1 MKLKYAREI
10 KVGIL
15 AVVCIFLLFFGFNYL
30 KGVNIFSSIHS
41 FHGVYT
47 NIHGL
52 ELQAPVYIRG
62 YKVGQVDNIDYDF
75 TRDSSFTV
83 DISIKRNINLPEGT
97 RMALVSDGIMGG
109 MAIELLLPATEVASK
124 EDIAYLPTGATIP
137 TTVVPGLL
145 DGLQEAVIQ
154 PLSNTL
160 ASLDT
165 LVGQLQAQL
174 DNNHIE
180 SILSNADIAVA
191 DLQSSSKQLKQVM
204 SHQVPSVI
212 TKLDTTMSDLQ
223 QVVTD
228 VKAANIKATVARV
241 DTALNNVNYL
251 IADFRSPNGTVGMLL
266 NDKGLYNH
274 IDSAVVSVDSL
285 LVDLKANPN
294 KAAKGTIIEAQLDKG
309 RGPVATVLVQNGT
322 LKIGDPIVAG
332 IAYGRVRAMM
342 NDKGE
347 NVKTAGPSCPVEVLG
362 FNEVPSAGDIMNVA
376 EVSKK
381 VAEERRNRIKAE
393 QLKNLSK
400 VSLED
405 LFSHIAEGEVK
416 TLNIVVKADVHGSVE
431 AVKQALEK
439 LSNEEVRVKC
449 IHGGVGAI
457 TESDVMFASAS
468 NAIVIGFNVR
478 PDSGARNLAEQEKV
492 DVRTYRIIYQAIED
506 VENAMKGMFKPVFK
520 EVHLG
525 TISVRNTFKVSSVG
539 TIAGAYVQD
548 GKVQRNAQVRVVR
561 DGVVIHE
568 GQIASLRRFKDDVRE
583 VAAGYECGIGIENF
597 NDIHEGDV
605 IEAYT
610 MEEVKR

>member
-109 MAIELLLPATEVASK
+109 MAIELLLPAAEVASK

-145 DGLQEAVIQ
+145 DGLQESVIQ

-165 LVGQLQAQL
+165 ILGQLETQL
-174 DNNHIE
+174 DNNHIK
-180 SILSNADIAVA
+180 SILANADLAVA
-191 DLQSSSKQLKQVM
+191 DLQTSSQQLRQVM
-204 SHQVPSVI
+204 SHQVPSVV

-241 DTALNNVNYL
+241 DTALDNVNYL

-285 LVDLKANPN
+285 LVDLKANP
-294 KAAKGTIIEAQLDKG
+294 K
-309 RGPVATVLVQNGT
+309 RYVH
-322 LKIGDPIVAG
+322 
-332 IAYGRVRAMM
+332 
-342 NDKGE
+342 
-347 NVKTAGPSCPVEVLG
+347 
-362 FNEVPSAGDIMNVA
+362 F
-376 EVSKK
+376 
-381 VAEERRNRIKAE
+381 
-393 QLKNLSK
+393 
-400 VSLED
+400 SL
-405 LFSHIAEGEVK
+405 F
-416 TLNIVVKADVHGSVE
+416 
-431 AVKQALEK
+431 
-439 LSNEEVRVKC
+439 
-449 IHGGVGAI
+449 
-457 TESDVMFASAS
+457 
-468 NAIVIGFNVR
+468 
-478 PDSGARNLAEQEKV
+478 GAREK
-492 DVRTYRIIYQAIED
+492 
-506 VENAMKGMFKPVFK
+506 KKK
-520 EVHLG
+520 
-525 TISVRNTFKVSSVG
+525 
-539 TIAGAYVQD
+539 
-548 GKVQRNAQVRVVR
+548 
-561 DGVVIHE
+561 
-568 GQIASLRRFKDDVRE
+568 
-583 VAAGYECGIGIENF
+583 
-597 NDIHEGDV
+597 
-605 IEAYT
+605 
-610 MEEVKR
+610 

>member
-145 DGLQEAVIQ
+145 DGLQESVIQ

-165 LVGQLQAQL
+165 ILGQLETQL

-180 SILSNADIAVA
+180 SILANADLAVA
-191 DLQSSSKQLKQVM
+191 DLQTSSQQLKQVM
-204 SHQVPSVI
+204 SHQVPSVV

-241 DTALNNVNYL
+241 DTALDNINYL

-285 LVDLKANPN
+285 LVDLKANP
-294 KAAKGTIIEAQLDKG
+294 K
-309 RGPVATVLVQNGT
+309 RYVH
-322 LKIGDPIVAG
+322 
-332 IAYGRVRAMM
+332 
-342 NDKGE
+342 
-347 NVKTAGPSCPVEVLG
+347 
-362 FNEVPSAGDIMNVA
+362 F
-376 EVSKK
+376 
-381 VAEERRNRIKAE
+381 
-393 QLKNLSK
+393 
-400 VSLED
+400 SL
-405 LFSHIAEGEVK
+405 F
-416 TLNIVVKADVHGSVE
+416 
-431 AVKQALEK
+431 
-439 LSNEEVRVKC
+439 
-449 IHGGVGAI
+449 
-457 TESDVMFASAS
+457 
-468 NAIVIGFNVR
+468 
-478 PDSGARNLAEQEKV
+478 GAREK
-492 DVRTYRIIYQAIED
+492 
-506 VENAMKGMFKPVFK
+506 KKK
-520 EVHLG
+520 
-525 TISVRNTFKVSSVG
+525 
-539 TIAGAYVQD
+539 
-548 GKVQRNAQVRVVR
+548 
-561 DGVVIHE
+561 
-568 GQIASLRRFKDDVRE
+568 
-583 VAAGYECGIGIENF
+583 
-597 NDIHEGDV
+597 
-605 IEAYT
+605 
-610 MEEVKR
+610 

>member
-145 DGLQEAVIQ
+145 DGLQESVIQ

-165 LVGQLQAQL
+165 ILGQLETQL

-180 SILSNADIAVA
+180 SILANADLAVA
-191 DLQSSSKQLKQVM
+191 DLQTSSQQLKQVM
-204 SHQVPSVI
+204 SHQVPSVV

-285 LVDLKANPN
+285 LVDLKANP
-294 KAAKGTIIEAQLDKG
+294 K
-309 RGPVATVLVQNGT
+309 RYVH
-322 LKIGDPIVAG
+322 
-332 IAYGRVRAMM
+332 
-342 NDKGE
+342 
-347 NVKTAGPSCPVEVLG
+347 
-362 FNEVPSAGDIMNVA
+362 F
-376 EVSKK
+376 
-381 VAEERRNRIKAE
+381 
-393 QLKNLSK
+393 
-400 VSLED
+400 SL
-405 LFSHIAEGEVK
+405 F
-416 TLNIVVKADVHGSVE
+416 
-431 AVKQALEK
+431 
-439 LSNEEVRVKC
+439 
-449 IHGGVGAI
+449 
-457 TESDVMFASAS
+457 
-468 NAIVIGFNVR
+468 
-478 PDSGARNLAEQEKV
+478 GAREK
-492 DVRTYRIIYQAIED
+492 
-506 VENAMKGMFKPVFK
+506 KKK
-520 EVHLG
+520 
-525 TISVRNTFKVSSVG
+525 
-539 TIAGAYVQD
+539 
-548 GKVQRNAQVRVVR
+548 
-561 DGVVIHE
+561 
-568 GQIASLRRFKDDVRE
+568 
-583 VAAGYECGIGIENF
+583 
-597 NDIHEGDV
+597 
-605 IEAYT
+605 
-610 MEEVKR
+610 

>member
-145 DGLQEAVIQ
+145 DGLQESVIQ

-165 LVGQLQAQL
+165 ILGQLETQL

-180 SILSNADIAVA
+180 SILANADLAVA
-191 DLQSSSKQLKQVM
+191 DLQTSSQQLRQVM
-204 SHQVPSVI
+204 SHQVPSVV

-228 VKAANIKATVARV
+228 VKAANIKATMARV
-241 DTALNNVNYL
+241 DTALDNVNYL

-285 LVDLKANPN
+285 LVDLKANP
-294 KAAKGTIIEAQLDKG
+294 K
-309 RGPVATVLVQNGT
+309 RYVH
-322 LKIGDPIVAG
+322 
-332 IAYGRVRAMM
+332 
-342 NDKGE
+342 
-347 NVKTAGPSCPVEVLG
+347 
-362 FNEVPSAGDIMNVA
+362 F
-376 EVSKK
+376 
-381 VAEERRNRIKAE
+381 
-393 QLKNLSK
+393 
-400 VSLED
+400 SL
-405 LFSHIAEGEVK
+405 F
-416 TLNIVVKADVHGSVE
+416 
-431 AVKQALEK
+431 
-439 LSNEEVRVKC
+439 
-449 IHGGVGAI
+449 
-457 TESDVMFASAS
+457 
-468 NAIVIGFNVR
+468 
-478 PDSGARNLAEQEKV
+478 GAREK
-492 DVRTYRIIYQAIED
+492 
-506 VENAMKGMFKPVFK
+506 KKK
-520 EVHLG
+520 
-525 TISVRNTFKVSSVG
+525 
-539 TIAGAYVQD
+539 
-548 GKVQRNAQVRVVR
+548 
-561 DGVVIHE
+561 
-568 GQIASLRRFKDDVRE
+568 
-583 VAAGYECGIGIENF
+583 
-597 NDIHEGDV
+597 
-605 IEAYT
+605 
-610 MEEVKR
+610 

>member
-145 DGLQEAVIQ
+145 DGLQESVIQ

-165 LVGQLQAQL
+165 ILGQLETQL

-180 SILSNADIAVA
+180 SSLANADLAVA
-191 DLQSSSKQLKQVM
+191 DLQTSSKQLKQVM
-204 SHQVPSVI
+204 SHQVPSVV

-241 DTALNNVNYL
+241 DTALDNVNYL

-274 IDSAVVSVDSL
+274 IDSAVVTVDSL
-285 LVDLKANPN
+285 LVDLKANP
-294 KAAKGTIIEAQLDKG
+294 K
-309 RGPVATVLVQNGT
+309 RYVH
-322 LKIGDPIVAG
+322 
-332 IAYGRVRAMM
+332 
-342 NDKGE
+342 
-347 NVKTAGPSCPVEVLG
+347 
-362 FNEVPSAGDIMNVA
+362 F
-376 EVSKK
+376 
-381 VAEERRNRIKAE
+381 
-393 QLKNLSK
+393 
-400 VSLED
+400 SL
-405 LFSHIAEGEVK
+405 F
-416 TLNIVVKADVHGSVE
+416 
-431 AVKQALEK
+431 
-439 LSNEEVRVKC
+439 
-449 IHGGVGAI
+449 
-457 TESDVMFASAS
+457 
-468 NAIVIGFNVR
+468 
-478 PDSGARNLAEQEKV
+478 GAREK
-492 DVRTYRIIYQAIED
+492 
-506 VENAMKGMFKPVFK
+506 KKK
-520 EVHLG
+520 
-525 TISVRNTFKVSSVG
+525 
-539 TIAGAYVQD
+539 
-548 GKVQRNAQVRVVR
+548 
-561 DGVVIHE
+561 
-568 GQIASLRRFKDDVRE
+568 
-583 VAAGYECGIGIENF
+583 
-597 NDIHEGDV
+597 
-605 IEAYT
+605 
-610 MEEVKR
+610 

>member
-109 MAIELLLPATEVASK
+109 MAIELILPATEVASK

-145 DGLQEAVIQ
+145 DGLQESVIQ

-165 LVGQLQAQL
+165 ILGQLETQL

-180 SILSNADIAVA
+180 SILANADLAVA
-191 DLQSSSKQLKQVM
+191 DLQTSSQQLRQVM
-204 SHQVPSVI
+204 SHQVPSVV

-241 DTALNNVNYL
+241 DTALDNVNYL

-285 LVDLKANPN
+285 LVDLKANP
-294 KAAKGTIIEAQLDKG
+294 K
-309 RGPVATVLVQNGT
+309 RYVH
-322 LKIGDPIVAG
+322 
-332 IAYGRVRAMM
+332 
-342 NDKGE
+342 
-347 NVKTAGPSCPVEVLG
+347 
-362 FNEVPSAGDIMNVA
+362 F
-376 EVSKK
+376 
-381 VAEERRNRIKAE
+381 
-393 QLKNLSK
+393 
-400 VSLED
+400 SL
-405 LFSHIAEGEVK
+405 F
-416 TLNIVVKADVHGSVE
+416 
-431 AVKQALEK
+431 
-439 LSNEEVRVKC
+439 
-449 IHGGVGAI
+449 
-457 TESDVMFASAS
+457 
-468 NAIVIGFNVR
+468 
-478 PDSGARNLAEQEKV
+478 GAREK
-492 DVRTYRIIYQAIED
+492 
-506 VENAMKGMFKPVFK
+506 KKK
-520 EVHLG
+520 
-525 TISVRNTFKVSSVG
+525 
-539 TIAGAYVQD
+539 
-548 GKVQRNAQVRVVR
+548 
-561 DGVVIHE
+561 
-568 GQIASLRRFKDDVRE
+568 
-583 VAAGYECGIGIENF
+583 
-597 NDIHEGDV
+597 
-605 IEAYT
+605 
-610 MEEVKR
+610 

>member
-145 DGLQEAVIQ
+145 DGLQESVIQ

-165 LVGQLQAQL
+165 ILGQLETQL

-180 SILSNADIAVA
+180 SILANADLAVA
-191 DLQSSSKQLKQVM
+191 DLQTSSQQLKQMM
-204 SHQVPSVI
+204 SHQVPSVV

-241 DTALNNVNYL
+241 DTALDNVNYL

-285 LVDLKANPN
+285 LVDLKANP
-294 KAAKGTIIEAQLDKG
+294 K
-309 RGPVATVLVQNGT
+309 RYVH
-322 LKIGDPIVAG
+322 
-332 IAYGRVRAMM
+332 
-342 NDKGE
+342 
-347 NVKTAGPSCPVEVLG
+347 
-362 FNEVPSAGDIMNVA
+362 F
-376 EVSKK
+376 
-381 VAEERRNRIKAE
+381 
-393 QLKNLSK
+393 
-400 VSLED
+400 SL
-405 LFSHIAEGEVK
+405 F
-416 TLNIVVKADVHGSVE
+416 
-431 AVKQALEK
+431 
-439 LSNEEVRVKC
+439 
-449 IHGGVGAI
+449 
-457 TESDVMFASAS
+457 
-468 NAIVIGFNVR
+468 
-478 PDSGARNLAEQEKV
+478 GAREK
-492 DVRTYRIIYQAIED
+492 
-506 VENAMKGMFKPVFK
+506 KKK
-520 EVHLG
+520 
-525 TISVRNTFKVSSVG
+525 
-539 TIAGAYVQD
+539 
-548 GKVQRNAQVRVVR
+548 
-561 DGVVIHE
+561 
-568 GQIASLRRFKDDVRE
+568 
-583 VAAGYECGIGIENF
+583 
-597 NDIHEGDV
+597 
-605 IEAYT
+605 
-610 MEEVKR
+610 

>member
-109 MAIELLLPATEVASK
+109 MAIELLLPTTEVASK

-145 DGLQEAVIQ
+145 DGLQESVIQ

-165 LVGQLQAQL
+165 ILGQLETQL

-180 SILSNADIAVA
+180 SILANADLAVA
-191 DLQSSSKQLKQVM
+191 DLQTSSQQLRQVM

-285 LVDLKANPN
+285 LVDLKANP
-294 KAAKGTIIEAQLDKG
+294 K
-309 RGPVATVLVQNGT
+309 RYVH
-322 LKIGDPIVAG
+322 
-332 IAYGRVRAMM
+332 
-342 NDKGE
+342 
-347 NVKTAGPSCPVEVLG
+347 
-362 FNEVPSAGDIMNVA
+362 F
-376 EVSKK
+376 
-381 VAEERRNRIKAE
+381 
-393 QLKNLSK
+393 
-400 VSLED
+400 SL
-405 LFSHIAEGEVK
+405 F
-416 TLNIVVKADVHGSVE
+416 
-431 AVKQALEK
+431 
-439 LSNEEVRVKC
+439 
-449 IHGGVGAI
+449 
-457 TESDVMFASAS
+457 
-468 NAIVIGFNVR
+468 
-478 PDSGARNLAEQEKV
+478 GAREK
-492 DVRTYRIIYQAIED
+492 
-506 VENAMKGMFKPVFK
+506 KKK
-520 EVHLG
+520 
-525 TISVRNTFKVSSVG
+525 
-539 TIAGAYVQD
+539 
-548 GKVQRNAQVRVVR
+548 
-561 DGVVIHE
+561 
-568 GQIASLRRFKDDVRE
+568 
-583 VAAGYECGIGIENF
+583 
-597 NDIHEGDV
+597 
-605 IEAYT
+605 
-610 MEEVKR
+610 

>member
-145 DGLQEAVIQ
+145 DGLQESVIQ

-165 LVGQLQAQL
+165 ILGQLETQL

-180 SILSNADIAVA
+180 SILANADLAVA
-191 DLQSSSKQLKQVM
+191 DLQTSSKQLKHVM
-204 SHQVPSVI
+204 SHQVPSVV

-241 DTALNNVNYL
+241 DTALDNVNYL

-285 LVDLKANPN
+285 LVDLKANP
-294 KAAKGTIIEAQLDKG
+294 KRYVHFSLFGAKE
-309 RGPVATVLVQNGT
+309 
-322 LKIGDPIVAG
+322 
-332 IAYGRVRAMM
+332 
-342 NDKGE
+342 
-347 NVKTAGPSCPVEVLG
+347 
-362 FNEVPSAGDIMNVA
+362 
-376 EVSKK
+376 KK
-381 VAEERRNRIKAE
+381 K
-393 QLKNLSK
+393 K
-400 VSLED
+400 
-405 LFSHIAEGEVK
+405 
-416 TLNIVVKADVHGSVE
+416 
-431 AVKQALEK
+431 
-439 LSNEEVRVKC
+439 
-449 IHGGVGAI
+449 
-457 TESDVMFASAS
+457 
-468 NAIVIGFNVR
+468 
-478 PDSGARNLAEQEKV
+478 
-492 DVRTYRIIYQAIED
+492 
-506 VENAMKGMFKPVFK
+506 
-520 EVHLG
+520 
-525 TISVRNTFKVSSVG
+525 
-539 TIAGAYVQD
+539 
-548 GKVQRNAQVRVVR
+548 
-561 DGVVIHE
+561 
-568 GQIASLRRFKDDVRE
+568 
-583 VAAGYECGIGIENF
+583 
-597 NDIHEGDV
+597 
-605 IEAYT
+605 
-610 MEEVKR
+610 

>member
-109 MAIELLLPATEVASK
+109 MAIELLLPTTEVAPT
-124 EDIAYLPTGATIP
+124 EGIVYIPTGATIP

-145 DGLQEAVIQ
+145 DGLQESVIQ

-165 LVGQLQAQL
+165 ILGQLETQL

-180 SILSNADIAVA
+180 SILANADLAVA
-191 DLQSSSKQLKQVM
+191 DLQTSSKQLKQVM
-204 SHQVPSVI
+204 SHQVPSVV

-241 DTALNNVNYL
+241 DTALDNVNYL

-285 LVDLKANPN
+285 LVDLKANP
-294 KAAKGTIIEAQLDKG
+294 K
-309 RGPVATVLVQNGT
+309 RYVH
-322 LKIGDPIVAG
+322 
-332 IAYGRVRAMM
+332 
-342 NDKGE
+342 
-347 NVKTAGPSCPVEVLG
+347 
-362 FNEVPSAGDIMNVA
+362 F
-376 EVSKK
+376 
-381 VAEERRNRIKAE
+381 
-393 QLKNLSK
+393 
-400 VSLED
+400 SL
-405 LFSHIAEGEVK
+405 F
-416 TLNIVVKADVHGSVE
+416 
-431 AVKQALEK
+431 
-439 LSNEEVRVKC
+439 
-449 IHGGVGAI
+449 
-457 TESDVMFASAS
+457 
-468 NAIVIGFNVR
+468 
-478 PDSGARNLAEQEKV
+478 GAREK
-492 DVRTYRIIYQAIED
+492 
-506 VENAMKGMFKPVFK
+506 KKK
-520 EVHLG
+520 
-525 TISVRNTFKVSSVG
+525 
-539 TIAGAYVQD
+539 
-548 GKVQRNAQVRVVR
+548 
-561 DGVVIHE
+561 
-568 GQIASLRRFKDDVRE
+568 
-583 VAAGYECGIGIENF
+583 
-597 NDIHEGDV
+597 
-605 IEAYT
+605 
-610 MEEVKR
+610 

>member
-62 YKVGQVDNIDYDF
+62 YKVGQVDNSDYDF

-145 DGLQEAVIQ
+145 DGLQESVIQ

-165 LVGQLQAQL
+165 ILGQLETQL

-180 SILSNADIAVA
+180 SILANADLAVA
-191 DLQSSSKQLKQVM
+191 DLQTSSKQLKQVM
-204 SHQVPSVI
+204 SHQVPSVV

-241 DTALNNVNYL
+241 DTALDNVNYL

-285 LVDLKANPN
+285 LVDLKANP
-294 KAAKGTIIEAQLDKG
+294 K
-309 RGPVATVLVQNGT
+309 RYVH
-322 LKIGDPIVAG
+322 
-332 IAYGRVRAMM
+332 
-342 NDKGE
+342 
-347 NVKTAGPSCPVEVLG
+347 
-362 FNEVPSAGDIMNVA
+362 F
-376 EVSKK
+376 
-381 VAEERRNRIKAE
+381 
-393 QLKNLSK
+393 
-400 VSLED
+400 SL
-405 LFSHIAEGEVK
+405 F
-416 TLNIVVKADVHGSVE
+416 
-431 AVKQALEK
+431 
-439 LSNEEVRVKC
+439 
-449 IHGGVGAI
+449 
-457 TESDVMFASAS
+457 
-468 NAIVIGFNVR
+468 
-478 PDSGARNLAEQEKV
+478 GAREK
-492 DVRTYRIIYQAIED
+492 
-506 VENAMKGMFKPVFK
+506 KKK
-520 EVHLG
+520 
-525 TISVRNTFKVSSVG
+525 
-539 TIAGAYVQD
+539 
-548 GKVQRNAQVRVVR
+548 
-561 DGVVIHE
+561 
-568 GQIASLRRFKDDVRE
+568 
-583 VAAGYECGIGIENF
+583 
-597 NDIHEGDV
+597 
-605 IEAYT
+605 
-610 MEEVKR
+610 

>member
-10 KVGIL
+10 KVGVL
-15 AVVCIFLLFFGFNYL
+15 ATVCIFLLFFGLNYL

-109 MAIELLLPATEVASK
+109 MAIELILPATEVASK

-285 LVDLKANPN
+285 LVDLKANP
-294 KAAKGTIIEAQLDKG
+294 K
-309 RGPVATVLVQNGT
+309 RYVH
-322 LKIGDPIVAG
+322 
-332 IAYGRVRAMM
+332 
-342 NDKGE
+342 
-347 NVKTAGPSCPVEVLG
+347 
-362 FNEVPSAGDIMNVA
+362 F
-376 EVSKK
+376 
-381 VAEERRNRIKAE
+381 
-393 QLKNLSK
+393 
-400 VSLED
+400 SL
-405 LFSHIAEGEVK
+405 F
-416 TLNIVVKADVHGSVE
+416 
-431 AVKQALEK
+431 
-439 LSNEEVRVKC
+439 
-449 IHGGVGAI
+449 
-457 TESDVMFASAS
+457 
-468 NAIVIGFNVR
+468 
-478 PDSGARNLAEQEKV
+478 GAREK
-492 DVRTYRIIYQAIED
+492 
-506 VENAMKGMFKPVFK
+506 KKK
-520 EVHLG
+520 
-525 TISVRNTFKVSSVG
+525 
-539 TIAGAYVQD
+539 
-548 GKVQRNAQVRVVR
+548 
-561 DGVVIHE
+561 
-568 GQIASLRRFKDDVRE
+568 
-583 VAAGYECGIGIENF
+583 
-597 NDIHEGDV
+597 
-605 IEAYT
+605 
-610 MEEVKR
+610 

>member
-109 MAIELLLPATEVASK
+109 MAIELLLPATEVVPT
-124 EDIAYLPTGATIP
+124 EGIVYIPTGATIP

-145 DGLQEAVIQ
+145 DGLQESVIQ

-165 LVGQLQAQL
+165 ILGQLETQL

-180 SILSNADIAVA
+180 SILANADLAVA
-191 DLQSSSKQLKQVM
+191 DLQTSSQQLKQMM
-204 SHQVPSVI
+204 SHQVPSVV

-241 DTALNNVNYL
+241 DTALDNVNYL

-274 IDSAVVSVDSL
+274 IDSAIVSVDSL
-285 LVDLKANPN
+285 LVDLKANP
-294 KAAKGTIIEAQLDKG
+294 K
-309 RGPVATVLVQNGT
+309 RYVH
-322 LKIGDPIVAG
+322 
-332 IAYGRVRAMM
+332 
-342 NDKGE
+342 
-347 NVKTAGPSCPVEVLG
+347 
-362 FNEVPSAGDIMNVA
+362 F
-376 EVSKK
+376 
-381 VAEERRNRIKAE
+381 
-393 QLKNLSK
+393 
-400 VSLED
+400 SL
-405 LFSHIAEGEVK
+405 F
-416 TLNIVVKADVHGSVE
+416 
-431 AVKQALEK
+431 
-439 LSNEEVRVKC
+439 
-449 IHGGVGAI
+449 
-457 TESDVMFASAS
+457 
-468 NAIVIGFNVR
+468 
-478 PDSGARNLAEQEKV
+478 GAREK
-492 DVRTYRIIYQAIED
+492 
-506 VENAMKGMFKPVFK
+506 KKK
-520 EVHLG
+520 
-525 TISVRNTFKVSSVG
+525 
-539 TIAGAYVQD
+539 
-548 GKVQRNAQVRVVR
+548 
-561 DGVVIHE
+561 
-568 GQIASLRRFKDDVRE
+568 
-583 VAAGYECGIGIENF
+583 
-597 NDIHEGDV
+597 
-605 IEAYT
+605 
-610 MEEVKR
+610 

>member
-109 MAIELLLPATEVASK
+109 MAIELLLPTTEVASK

-145 DGLQEAVIQ
+145 DGLQESVIQ

-165 LVGQLQAQL
+165 ILGQLETQL
-174 DNNHIE
+174 DNNHIV
-180 SILSNADIAVA
+180 SILANADLAVA
-191 DLQSSSKQLKQVM
+191 YLQTSSKQLKHVM
-204 SHQVPSVI
+204 SHQVPSVV

-241 DTALNNVNYL
+241 DTALDNVNYL

-285 LVDLKANPN
+285 LVDLKANP
-294 KAAKGTIIEAQLDKG
+294 K
-309 RGPVATVLVQNGT
+309 RYVH
-322 LKIGDPIVAG
+322 
-332 IAYGRVRAMM
+332 
-342 NDKGE
+342 
-347 NVKTAGPSCPVEVLG
+347 
-362 FNEVPSAGDIMNVA
+362 F
-376 EVSKK
+376 
-381 VAEERRNRIKAE
+381 
-393 QLKNLSK
+393 
-400 VSLED
+400 SL
-405 LFSHIAEGEVK
+405 F
-416 TLNIVVKADVHGSVE
+416 
-431 AVKQALEK
+431 
-439 LSNEEVRVKC
+439 
-449 IHGGVGAI
+449 
-457 TESDVMFASAS
+457 
-468 NAIVIGFNVR
+468 
-478 PDSGARNLAEQEKV
+478 GAREK
-492 DVRTYRIIYQAIED
+492 
-506 VENAMKGMFKPVFK
+506 KKK
-520 EVHLG
+520 
-525 TISVRNTFKVSSVG
+525 
-539 TIAGAYVQD
+539 
-548 GKVQRNAQVRVVR
+548 
-561 DGVVIHE
+561 
-568 GQIASLRRFKDDVRE
+568 
-583 VAAGYECGIGIENF
+583 
-597 NDIHEGDV
+597 
-605 IEAYT
+605 
-610 MEEVKR
+610 

>member
-47 NIHGL
+47 NILGL

-109 MAIELLLPATEVASK
+109 MAIELILPETEVASK
-124 EDIAYLPTGATIP
+124 EDIAYLPTGTTIP

-145 DGLQEAVIQ
+145 DGLQESVIQ

-165 LVGQLQAQL
+165 ILGQLETQL

-180 SILSNADIAVA
+180 SILANADPAVA
-191 DLQSSSKQLKQVM
+191 DLQTSSQQLKQVM
-204 SHQVPSVI
+204 SHQVPSVV

-241 DTALNNVNYL
+241 DTALDNVNYL

-285 LVDLKANPN
+285 LVDLKANP
-294 KAAKGTIIEAQLDKG
+294 K
-309 RGPVATVLVQNGT
+309 RYVH
-322 LKIGDPIVAG
+322 
-332 IAYGRVRAMM
+332 
-342 NDKGE
+342 
-347 NVKTAGPSCPVEVLG
+347 
-362 FNEVPSAGDIMNVA
+362 F
-376 EVSKK
+376 
-381 VAEERRNRIKAE
+381 
-393 QLKNLSK
+393 
-400 VSLED
+400 SL
-405 LFSHIAEGEVK
+405 F
-416 TLNIVVKADVHGSVE
+416 
-431 AVKQALEK
+431 
-439 LSNEEVRVKC
+439 
-449 IHGGVGAI
+449 
-457 TESDVMFASAS
+457 
-468 NAIVIGFNVR
+468 
-478 PDSGARNLAEQEKV
+478 GAREK
-492 DVRTYRIIYQAIED
+492 
-506 VENAMKGMFKPVFK
+506 KKK
-520 EVHLG
+520 
-525 TISVRNTFKVSSVG
+525 
-539 TIAGAYVQD
+539 
-548 GKVQRNAQVRVVR
+548 
-561 DGVVIHE
+561 
-568 GQIASLRRFKDDVRE
+568 
-583 VAAGYECGIGIENF
+583 
-597 NDIHEGDV
+597 
-605 IEAYT
+605 
-610 MEEVKR
+610 

>member
-145 DGLQEAVIQ
+145 DGLQESVIQ

-165 LVGQLQAQL
+165 ILGQLETQL

-180 SILSNADIAVA
+180 SILANADLAVA
-191 DLQSSSKQLKQVM
+191 DLQTSSQQLKQVM
-204 SHQVPSVI
+204 SHQVPSVV

-241 DTALNNVNYL
+241 DTALDNVNYL

-274 IDSAVVSVDSL
+274 IDSAVVSGDSL
-285 LVDLKANPN
+285 LVDLKANP
-294 KAAKGTIIEAQLDKG
+294 K
-309 RGPVATVLVQNGT
+309 RYVH
-322 LKIGDPIVAG
+322 
-332 IAYGRVRAMM
+332 
-342 NDKGE
+342 
-347 NVKTAGPSCPVEVLG
+347 
-362 FNEVPSAGDIMNVA
+362 F
-376 EVSKK
+376 
-381 VAEERRNRIKAE
+381 
-393 QLKNLSK
+393 
-400 VSLED
+400 SL
-405 LFSHIAEGEVK
+405 F
-416 TLNIVVKADVHGSVE
+416 
-431 AVKQALEK
+431 
-439 LSNEEVRVKC
+439 
-449 IHGGVGAI
+449 
-457 TESDVMFASAS
+457 
-468 NAIVIGFNVR
+468 
-478 PDSGARNLAEQEKV
+478 GAREK
-492 DVRTYRIIYQAIED
+492 
-506 VENAMKGMFKPVFK
+506 KKK
-520 EVHLG
+520 
-525 TISVRNTFKVSSVG
+525 
-539 TIAGAYVQD
+539 
-548 GKVQRNAQVRVVR
+548 
-561 DGVVIHE
+561 
-568 GQIASLRRFKDDVRE
+568 
-583 VAAGYECGIGIENF
+583 
-597 NDIHEGDV
+597 
-605 IEAYT
+605 
-610 MEEVKR
+610 

>member
-124 EDIAYLPTGATIP
+124 EDIAYLPTGTTIP

-145 DGLQEAVIQ
+145 DGLQESVIQ

-165 LVGQLQAQL
+165 ILGQLETQL

-180 SILSNADIAVA
+180 SILVNADLAVA
-191 DLQSSSKQLKQVM
+191 DLQTSSQQLKQVM
-204 SHQVPSVI
+204 SHQVPSVV

-241 DTALNNVNYL
+241 DTALDNVNYL

-285 LVDLKANPN
+285 LVDLKANP
-294 KAAKGTIIEAQLDKG
+294 K
-309 RGPVATVLVQNGT
+309 RYVH
-322 LKIGDPIVAG
+322 
-332 IAYGRVRAMM
+332 
-342 NDKGE
+342 
-347 NVKTAGPSCPVEVLG
+347 
-362 FNEVPSAGDIMNVA
+362 F
-376 EVSKK
+376 
-381 VAEERRNRIKAE
+381 
-393 QLKNLSK
+393 
-400 VSLED
+400 SL
-405 LFSHIAEGEVK
+405 F
-416 TLNIVVKADVHGSVE
+416 
-431 AVKQALEK
+431 
-439 LSNEEVRVKC
+439 
-449 IHGGVGAI
+449 
-457 TESDVMFASAS
+457 
-468 NAIVIGFNVR
+468 
-478 PDSGARNLAEQEKV
+478 GAREK
-492 DVRTYRIIYQAIED
+492 
-506 VENAMKGMFKPVFK
+506 KKK
-520 EVHLG
+520 
-525 TISVRNTFKVSSVG
+525 
-539 TIAGAYVQD
+539 
-548 GKVQRNAQVRVVR
+548 
-561 DGVVIHE
+561 
-568 GQIASLRRFKDDVRE
+568 
-583 VAAGYECGIGIENF
+583 
-597 NDIHEGDV
+597 
-605 IEAYT
+605 
-610 MEEVKR
+610 

>member
-145 DGLQEAVIQ
+145 DGLQESVIQ

-165 LVGQLQAQL
+165 ILGQLETQL

-180 SILSNADIAVA
+180 SILANADLAVA
-191 DLQSSSKQLKQVM
+191 DLQTSSQQLRQVM
-204 SHQVPSVI
+204 SHQVPSVV

-241 DTALNNVNYL
+241 DTALDNVNYL

-285 LVDLKANPN
+285 LVDLKANP
-294 KAAKGTIIEAQLDKG
+294 K
-309 RGPVATVLVQNGT
+309 RYVH
-322 LKIGDPIVAG
+322 
-332 IAYGRVRAMM
+332 
-342 NDKGE
+342 
-347 NVKTAGPSCPVEVLG
+347 
-362 FNEVPSAGDIMNVA
+362 F
-376 EVSKK
+376 
-381 VAEERRNRIKAE
+381 
-393 QLKNLSK
+393 
-400 VSLED
+400 SL
-405 LFSHIAEGEVK
+405 F
-416 TLNIVVKADVHGSVE
+416 
-431 AVKQALEK
+431 
-439 LSNEEVRVKC
+439 
-449 IHGGVGAI
+449 
-457 TESDVMFASAS
+457 
-468 NAIVIGFNVR
+468 
-478 PDSGARNLAEQEKV
+478 GAREK
-492 DVRTYRIIYQAIED
+492 
-506 VENAMKGMFKPVFK
+506 KKK
-520 EVHLG
+520 
-525 TISVRNTFKVSSVG
+525 
-539 TIAGAYVQD
+539 
-548 GKVQRNAQVRVVR
+548 
-561 DGVVIHE
+561 
-568 GQIASLRRFKDDVRE
+568 
-583 VAAGYECGIGIENF
+583 
-597 NDIHEGDV
+597 
-605 IEAYT
+605 
-610 MEEVKR
+610 

>member
-10 KVGIL
+10 KVGVL
-15 AVVCIFLLFFGFNYL
+15 ATVCIFLLFFGFNYL

-109 MAIELLLPATEVASK
+109 MAIELILPATEVASK

-191 DLQSSSKQLKQVM
+191 ALQSSSKQLKQVM

-285 LVDLKANPN
+285 LVDLKANP
-294 KAAKGTIIEAQLDKG
+294 K
-309 RGPVATVLVQNGT
+309 RYVH
-322 LKIGDPIVAG
+322 
-332 IAYGRVRAMM
+332 
-342 NDKGE
+342 
-347 NVKTAGPSCPVEVLG
+347 
-362 FNEVPSAGDIMNVA
+362 F
-376 EVSKK
+376 
-381 VAEERRNRIKAE
+381 
-393 QLKNLSK
+393 
-400 VSLED
+400 SL
-405 LFSHIAEGEVK
+405 F
-416 TLNIVVKADVHGSVE
+416 
-431 AVKQALEK
+431 
-439 LSNEEVRVKC
+439 
-449 IHGGVGAI
+449 
-457 TESDVMFASAS
+457 
-468 NAIVIGFNVR
+468 
-478 PDSGARNLAEQEKV
+478 GAREK
-492 DVRTYRIIYQAIED
+492 
-506 VENAMKGMFKPVFK
+506 KKK
-520 EVHLG
+520 
-525 TISVRNTFKVSSVG
+525 
-539 TIAGAYVQD
+539 
-548 GKVQRNAQVRVVR
+548 
-561 DGVVIHE
+561 
-568 GQIASLRRFKDDVRE
+568 
-583 VAAGYECGIGIENF
+583 
-597 NDIHEGDV
+597 
-605 IEAYT
+605 
-610 MEEVKR
+610 

>member
-10 KVGIL
+10 KVGVL
-15 AVVCIFLLFFGFNYL
+15 ATVCIFLLFFGFNYL

-109 MAIELLLPATEVASK
+109 MAIELILPATEVASK

-145 DGLQEAVIQ
+145 DGLQETVIQ

-165 LVGQLQAQL
+165 ILGQLETQL

-180 SILSNADIAVA
+180 SILANADLAVA
-191 DLQSSSKQLKQVM
+191 DLQTSSQQLKQVM
-204 SHQVPSVI
+204 SHQVPSVV

-241 DTALNNVNYL
+241 DTALDNVNYL

-285 LVDLKANPN
+285 LVDLKANP
-294 KAAKGTIIEAQLDKG
+294 K
-309 RGPVATVLVQNGT
+309 RYVH
-322 LKIGDPIVAG
+322 
-332 IAYGRVRAMM
+332 
-342 NDKGE
+342 
-347 NVKTAGPSCPVEVLG
+347 
-362 FNEVPSAGDIMNVA
+362 F
-376 EVSKK
+376 
-381 VAEERRNRIKAE
+381 
-393 QLKNLSK
+393 
-400 VSLED
+400 SL
-405 LFSHIAEGEVK
+405 F
-416 TLNIVVKADVHGSVE
+416 
-431 AVKQALEK
+431 
-439 LSNEEVRVKC
+439 
-449 IHGGVGAI
+449 
-457 TESDVMFASAS
+457 
-468 NAIVIGFNVR
+468 
-478 PDSGARNLAEQEKV
+478 GAREK
-492 DVRTYRIIYQAIED
+492 
-506 VENAMKGMFKPVFK
+506 KKK
-520 EVHLG
+520 
-525 TISVRNTFKVSSVG
+525 
-539 TIAGAYVQD
+539 
-548 GKVQRNAQVRVVR
+548 
-561 DGVVIHE
+561 
-568 GQIASLRRFKDDVRE
+568 
-583 VAAGYECGIGIENF
+583 
-597 NDIHEGDV
+597 
-605 IEAYT
+605 
-610 MEEVKR
+610 

>member
-10 KVGIL
+10 KVGVL
-15 AVVCIFLLFFGFNYL
+15 ATVCIFLLFFGFNYL

-109 MAIELLLPATEVASK
+109 MAIELILPETEVASK

-285 LVDLKANPN
+285 LVDLKANP
-294 KAAKGTIIEAQLDKG
+294 K
-309 RGPVATVLVQNGT
+309 RYVH
-322 LKIGDPIVAG
+322 
-332 IAYGRVRAMM
+332 
-342 NDKGE
+342 
-347 NVKTAGPSCPVEVLG
+347 
-362 FNEVPSAGDIMNVA
+362 F
-376 EVSKK
+376 
-381 VAEERRNRIKAE
+381 
-393 QLKNLSK
+393 
-400 VSLED
+400 SL
-405 LFSHIAEGEVK
+405 F
-416 TLNIVVKADVHGSVE
+416 
-431 AVKQALEK
+431 
-439 LSNEEVRVKC
+439 
-449 IHGGVGAI
+449 
-457 TESDVMFASAS
+457 
-468 NAIVIGFNVR
+468 
-478 PDSGARNLAEQEKV
+478 GAREK
-492 DVRTYRIIYQAIED
+492 
-506 VENAMKGMFKPVFK
+506 KKK
-520 EVHLG
+520 
-525 TISVRNTFKVSSVG
+525 
-539 TIAGAYVQD
+539 
-548 GKVQRNAQVRVVR
+548 
-561 DGVVIHE
+561 
-568 GQIASLRRFKDDVRE
+568 
-583 VAAGYECGIGIENF
+583 
-597 NDIHEGDV
+597 
-605 IEAYT
+605 
-610 MEEVKR
+610 

>member
-124 EDIAYLPTGATIP
+124 EDIAYLPTGTTIP

-145 DGLQEAVIQ
+145 DGLQESVIQ

-165 LVGQLQAQL
+165 ILGQLETQL

-180 SILSNADIAVA
+180 SILANADLAVA
-191 DLQSSSKQLKQVM
+191 DLQTSSQQLKQMM
-204 SHQVPSVI
+204 SHQVPSVV

-241 DTALNNVNYL
+241 DTALDNVNYL

-285 LVDLKANPN
+285 LVDLKANP
-294 KAAKGTIIEAQLDKG
+294 K
-309 RGPVATVLVQNGT
+309 RYVH
-322 LKIGDPIVAG
+322 
-332 IAYGRVRAMM
+332 
-342 NDKGE
+342 
-347 NVKTAGPSCPVEVLG
+347 
-362 FNEVPSAGDIMNVA
+362 F
-376 EVSKK
+376 
-381 VAEERRNRIKAE
+381 
-393 QLKNLSK
+393 
-400 VSLED
+400 SL
-405 LFSHIAEGEVK
+405 F
-416 TLNIVVKADVHGSVE
+416 
-431 AVKQALEK
+431 
-439 LSNEEVRVKC
+439 
-449 IHGGVGAI
+449 
-457 TESDVMFASAS
+457 
-468 NAIVIGFNVR
+468 
-478 PDSGARNLAEQEKV
+478 GAREK
-492 DVRTYRIIYQAIED
+492 
-506 VENAMKGMFKPVFK
+506 KKK
-520 EVHLG
+520 
-525 TISVRNTFKVSSVG
+525 
-539 TIAGAYVQD
+539 
-548 GKVQRNAQVRVVR
+548 
-561 DGVVIHE
+561 
-568 GQIASLRRFKDDVRE
+568 
-583 VAAGYECGIGIENF
+583 
-597 NDIHEGDV
+597 
-605 IEAYT
+605 
-610 MEEVKR
+610 

>member
-124 EDIAYLPTGATIP
+124 EDIAYLPTGTTIP

-145 DGLQEAVIQ
+145 DGLQESVIQ

-165 LVGQLQAQL
+165 ILGQLETQL

-180 SILSNADIAVA
+180 SILANADLAVA
-191 DLQSSSKQLKQVM
+191 DLQTSSKQLKQMM
-204 SHQVPSVI
+204 SHQVPSVV

-223 QVVTD
+223 LVVTD

-241 DTALNNVNYL
+241 DTALDNVNYL

-285 LVDLKANPN
+285 LVDLKANP
-294 KAAKGTIIEAQLDKG
+294 K
-309 RGPVATVLVQNGT
+309 RYVH
-322 LKIGDPIVAG
+322 
-332 IAYGRVRAMM
+332 
-342 NDKGE
+342 
-347 NVKTAGPSCPVEVLG
+347 
-362 FNEVPSAGDIMNVA
+362 F
-376 EVSKK
+376 
-381 VAEERRNRIKAE
+381 
-393 QLKNLSK
+393 
-400 VSLED
+400 SL
-405 LFSHIAEGEVK
+405 F
-416 TLNIVVKADVHGSVE
+416 
-431 AVKQALEK
+431 
-439 LSNEEVRVKC
+439 
-449 IHGGVGAI
+449 
-457 TESDVMFASAS
+457 
-468 NAIVIGFNVR
+468 
-478 PDSGARNLAEQEKV
+478 GAREK
-492 DVRTYRIIYQAIED
+492 
-506 VENAMKGMFKPVFK
+506 KKK
-520 EVHLG
+520 
-525 TISVRNTFKVSSVG
+525 
-539 TIAGAYVQD
+539 
-548 GKVQRNAQVRVVR
+548 
-561 DGVVIHE
+561 
-568 GQIASLRRFKDDVRE
+568 
-583 VAAGYECGIGIENF
+583 
-597 NDIHEGDV
+597 
-605 IEAYT
+605 
-610 MEEVKR
+610 

>member
-109 MAIELLLPATEVASK
+109 MAIELILPATEVASK

-145 DGLQEAVIQ
+145 DGLQESVIQ

-165 LVGQLQAQL
+165 ILGQLETQL

-180 SILSNADIAVA
+180 SILANADLAVA
-191 DLQSSSKQLKQVM
+191 DLQTSSQQLRQVM
-204 SHQVPSVI
+204 SHQVPSVV

-285 LVDLKANPN
+285 LVDLKANP
-294 KAAKGTIIEAQLDKG
+294 K
-309 RGPVATVLVQNGT
+309 RYVH
-322 LKIGDPIVAG
+322 
-332 IAYGRVRAMM
+332 
-342 NDKGE
+342 
-347 NVKTAGPSCPVEVLG
+347 
-362 FNEVPSAGDIMNVA
+362 F
-376 EVSKK
+376 
-381 VAEERRNRIKAE
+381 
-393 QLKNLSK
+393 
-400 VSLED
+400 SL
-405 LFSHIAEGEVK
+405 F
-416 TLNIVVKADVHGSVE
+416 
-431 AVKQALEK
+431 
-439 LSNEEVRVKC
+439 
-449 IHGGVGAI
+449 
-457 TESDVMFASAS
+457 
-468 NAIVIGFNVR
+468 
-478 PDSGARNLAEQEKV
+478 GAREK
-492 DVRTYRIIYQAIED
+492 
-506 VENAMKGMFKPVFK
+506 KKK
-520 EVHLG
+520 
-525 TISVRNTFKVSSVG
+525 
-539 TIAGAYVQD
+539 
-548 GKVQRNAQVRVVR
+548 
-561 DGVVIHE
+561 
-568 GQIASLRRFKDDVRE
+568 
-583 VAAGYECGIGIENF
+583 
-597 NDIHEGDV
+597 
-605 IEAYT
+605 
-610 MEEVKR
+610 

>member
-109 MAIELLLPATEVASK
+109 MDIELILPVTEVAST
-124 EDIAYLPTGATIP
+124 EGIVYIPTGATIP

-145 DGLQEAVIQ
+145 DGLQESVIQ

-165 LVGQLQAQL
+165 ILGQLETQL

-180 SILSNADIAVA
+180 SILANADLAVA
-191 DLQSSSKQLKQVM
+191 DLQTSSQQLKQVM
-204 SHQVPSVI
+204 SHQVPSVV

-241 DTALNNVNYL
+241 DTALDNVNYL

-285 LVDLKANPN
+285 LVDLKANP
-294 KAAKGTIIEAQLDKG
+294 K
-309 RGPVATVLVQNGT
+309 RYVH
-322 LKIGDPIVAG
+322 
-332 IAYGRVRAMM
+332 
-342 NDKGE
+342 
-347 NVKTAGPSCPVEVLG
+347 
-362 FNEVPSAGDIMNVA
+362 F
-376 EVSKK
+376 
-381 VAEERRNRIKAE
+381 
-393 QLKNLSK
+393 
-400 VSLED
+400 SL
-405 LFSHIAEGEVK
+405 F
-416 TLNIVVKADVHGSVE
+416 
-431 AVKQALEK
+431 
-439 LSNEEVRVKC
+439 
-449 IHGGVGAI
+449 
-457 TESDVMFASAS
+457 
-468 NAIVIGFNVR
+468 
-478 PDSGARNLAEQEKV
+478 GAREK
-492 DVRTYRIIYQAIED
+492 
-506 VENAMKGMFKPVFK
+506 KKK
-520 EVHLG
+520 
-525 TISVRNTFKVSSVG
+525 
-539 TIAGAYVQD
+539 
-548 GKVQRNAQVRVVR
+548 
-561 DGVVIHE
+561 
-568 GQIASLRRFKDDVRE
+568 
-583 VAAGYECGIGIENF
+583 
-597 NDIHEGDV
+597 
-605 IEAYT
+605 
-610 MEEVKR
+610 

>member
-10 KVGIL
+10 KVGVL
-15 AVVCIFLLFFGFNYL
+15 ATVCIFLLFFGFNYL

-165 LVGQLQAQL
+165 LVGQLQTQL

-285 LVDLKANPN
+285 LVDLKANP
-294 KAAKGTIIEAQLDKG
+294 K
-309 RGPVATVLVQNGT
+309 RYVH
-322 LKIGDPIVAG
+322 
-332 IAYGRVRAMM
+332 
-342 NDKGE
+342 
-347 NVKTAGPSCPVEVLG
+347 
-362 FNEVPSAGDIMNVA
+362 F
-376 EVSKK
+376 
-381 VAEERRNRIKAE
+381 
-393 QLKNLSK
+393 
-400 VSLED
+400 SL
-405 LFSHIAEGEVK
+405 F
-416 TLNIVVKADVHGSVE
+416 
-431 AVKQALEK
+431 
-439 LSNEEVRVKC
+439 
-449 IHGGVGAI
+449 
-457 TESDVMFASAS
+457 
-468 NAIVIGFNVR
+468 
-478 PDSGARNLAEQEKV
+478 GAREK
-492 DVRTYRIIYQAIED
+492 
-506 VENAMKGMFKPVFK
+506 KKK
-520 EVHLG
+520 
-525 TISVRNTFKVSSVG
+525 
-539 TIAGAYVQD
+539 
-548 GKVQRNAQVRVVR
+548 
-561 DGVVIHE
+561 
-568 GQIASLRRFKDDVRE
+568 
-583 VAAGYECGIGIENF
+583 
-597 NDIHEGDV
+597 
-605 IEAYT
+605 
-610 MEEVKR
+610 

>member
-145 DGLQEAVIQ
+145 DGLQESVIQ

-165 LVGQLQAQL
+165 ILGQLETQL

-180 SILSNADIAVA
+180 SILANADLAVA
-191 DLQSSSKQLKQVM
+191 DLQTSSKQLKQVM
-204 SHQVPSVI
+204 SHQVPSVV

-285 LVDLKANPN
+285 LVDLKANP
-294 KAAKGTIIEAQLDKG
+294 K
-309 RGPVATVLVQNGT
+309 RYVH
-322 LKIGDPIVAG
+322 
-332 IAYGRVRAMM
+332 
-342 NDKGE
+342 
-347 NVKTAGPSCPVEVLG
+347 
-362 FNEVPSAGDIMNVA
+362 F
-376 EVSKK
+376 
-381 VAEERRNRIKAE
+381 
-393 QLKNLSK
+393 
-400 VSLED
+400 SL
-405 LFSHIAEGEVK
+405 F
-416 TLNIVVKADVHGSVE
+416 
-431 AVKQALEK
+431 
-439 LSNEEVRVKC
+439 
-449 IHGGVGAI
+449 
-457 TESDVMFASAS
+457 
-468 NAIVIGFNVR
+468 
-478 PDSGARNLAEQEKV
+478 GAREK
-492 DVRTYRIIYQAIED
+492 
-506 VENAMKGMFKPVFK
+506 KKK
-520 EVHLG
+520 
-525 TISVRNTFKVSSVG
+525 
-539 TIAGAYVQD
+539 
-548 GKVQRNAQVRVVR
+548 
-561 DGVVIHE
+561 
-568 GQIASLRRFKDDVRE
+568 
-583 VAAGYECGIGIENF
+583 
-597 NDIHEGDV
+597 
-605 IEAYT
+605 
-610 MEEVKR
+610 

>member
-10 KVGIL
+10 KVGVL
-15 AVVCIFLLFFGFNYL
+15 ATVCIFLLFFGFNYL

-109 MAIELLLPATEVASK
+109 MAIELILPATEVASK

-165 LVGQLQAQL
+165 LVGQLQTQL

-285 LVDLKANPN
+285 LVDLKANP
-294 KAAKGTIIEAQLDKG
+294 K
-309 RGPVATVLVQNGT
+309 RYVH
-322 LKIGDPIVAG
+322 
-332 IAYGRVRAMM
+332 
-342 NDKGE
+342 
-347 NVKTAGPSCPVEVLG
+347 
-362 FNEVPSAGDIMNVA
+362 F
-376 EVSKK
+376 
-381 VAEERRNRIKAE
+381 
-393 QLKNLSK
+393 
-400 VSLED
+400 SL
-405 LFSHIAEGEVK
+405 F
-416 TLNIVVKADVHGSVE
+416 
-431 AVKQALEK
+431 
-439 LSNEEVRVKC
+439 
-449 IHGGVGAI
+449 
-457 TESDVMFASAS
+457 
-468 NAIVIGFNVR
+468 
-478 PDSGARNLAEQEKV
+478 GAREK
-492 DVRTYRIIYQAIED
+492 
-506 VENAMKGMFKPVFK
+506 KKK
-520 EVHLG
+520 
-525 TISVRNTFKVSSVG
+525 
-539 TIAGAYVQD
+539 
-548 GKVQRNAQVRVVR
+548 
-561 DGVVIHE
+561 
-568 GQIASLRRFKDDVRE
+568 
-583 VAAGYECGIGIENF
+583 
-597 NDIHEGDV
+597 
-605 IEAYT
+605 
-610 MEEVKR
+610 

>member
-10 KVGIL
+10 KVGVL
-15 AVVCIFLLFFGFNYL
+15 ATVCIFLLFFGFNYL

-109 MAIELLLPATEVASK
+109 MAIELILPATEVASK

-180 SILSNADIAVA
+180 SILANADIAVA

-241 DTALNNVNYL
+241 DTAMNNVNYL

-285 LVDLKANPN
+285 LVDLKANP
-294 KAAKGTIIEAQLDKG
+294 K
-309 RGPVATVLVQNGT
+309 RYVH
-322 LKIGDPIVAG
+322 
-332 IAYGRVRAMM
+332 
-342 NDKGE
+342 
-347 NVKTAGPSCPVEVLG
+347 
-362 FNEVPSAGDIMNVA
+362 F
-376 EVSKK
+376 
-381 VAEERRNRIKAE
+381 
-393 QLKNLSK
+393 
-400 VSLED
+400 SL
-405 LFSHIAEGEVK
+405 FG
-416 TLNIVVKADVHGSVE
+416 
-431 AVKQALEK
+431 
-439 LSNEEVRVKC
+439 
-449 IHGGVGAI
+449 
-457 TESDVMFASAS
+457 
-468 NAIVIGFNVR
+468 
-478 PDSGARNLAEQEKV
+478 
-492 DVRTYRIIYQAIED
+492 
-506 VENAMKGMFKPVFK
+506 
-520 EVHLG
+520 
-525 TISVRNTFKVSSVG
+525 
-539 TIAGAYVQD
+539 
-548 GKVQRNAQVRVVR
+548 
-561 DGVVIHE
+561 
-568 GQIASLRRFKDDVRE
+568 VRE
-583 VAAGYECGIGIENF
+583 
-597 NDIHEGDV
+597 
-605 IEAYT
+605 
-610 MEEVKR
+610 KKKK

>member
-10 KVGIL
+10 KVGVL
-15 AVVCIFLLFFGFNYL
+15 ATVCIFLLFFGFNYL

-83 DISIKRNINLPEGT
+83 DICIKRNINLPEGT

-109 MAIELLLPATEVASK
+109 MAIELILPATEVASK

-285 LVDLKANPN
+285 LVDLKANP
-294 KAAKGTIIEAQLDKG
+294 K
-309 RGPVATVLVQNGT
+309 RYVH
-322 LKIGDPIVAG
+322 
-332 IAYGRVRAMM
+332 
-342 NDKGE
+342 
-347 NVKTAGPSCPVEVLG
+347 
-362 FNEVPSAGDIMNVA
+362 F
-376 EVSKK
+376 
-381 VAEERRNRIKAE
+381 
-393 QLKNLSK
+393 
-400 VSLED
+400 SL
-405 LFSHIAEGEVK
+405 F
-416 TLNIVVKADVHGSVE
+416 
-431 AVKQALEK
+431 
-439 LSNEEVRVKC
+439 
-449 IHGGVGAI
+449 
-457 TESDVMFASAS
+457 
-468 NAIVIGFNVR
+468 
-478 PDSGARNLAEQEKV
+478 GAREK
-492 DVRTYRIIYQAIED
+492 
-506 VENAMKGMFKPVFK
+506 KKK
-520 EVHLG
+520 
-525 TISVRNTFKVSSVG
+525 
-539 TIAGAYVQD
+539 
-548 GKVQRNAQVRVVR
+548 
-561 DGVVIHE
+561 
-568 GQIASLRRFKDDVRE
+568 
-583 VAAGYECGIGIENF
+583 
-597 NDIHEGDV
+597 
-605 IEAYT
+605 
-610 MEEVKR
+610 

>member
-75 TRDSSFTV
+75 TRDSSFIV

-145 DGLQEAVIQ
+145 DGLQESVIQ

-165 LVGQLQAQL
+165 ILGQLETQL

-180 SILSNADIAVA
+180 SILANADLAVA
-191 DLQSSSKQLKQVM
+191 DLQTSSQQLKQVM
-204 SHQVPSVI
+204 SHQVPSVV

-241 DTALNNVNYL
+241 DTALDNVNYL

-285 LVDLKANPN
+285 LVDLKANP
-294 KAAKGTIIEAQLDKG
+294 K
-309 RGPVATVLVQNGT
+309 RYVH
-322 LKIGDPIVAG
+322 
-332 IAYGRVRAMM
+332 
-342 NDKGE
+342 
-347 NVKTAGPSCPVEVLG
+347 
-362 FNEVPSAGDIMNVA
+362 F
-376 EVSKK
+376 
-381 VAEERRNRIKAE
+381 
-393 QLKNLSK
+393 
-400 VSLED
+400 SL
-405 LFSHIAEGEVK
+405 F
-416 TLNIVVKADVHGSVE
+416 
-431 AVKQALEK
+431 
-439 LSNEEVRVKC
+439 
-449 IHGGVGAI
+449 
-457 TESDVMFASAS
+457 
-468 NAIVIGFNVR
+468 
-478 PDSGARNLAEQEKV
+478 GAREK
-492 DVRTYRIIYQAIED
+492 
-506 VENAMKGMFKPVFK
+506 KKK
-520 EVHLG
+520 
-525 TISVRNTFKVSSVG
+525 
-539 TIAGAYVQD
+539 
-548 GKVQRNAQVRVVR
+548 
-561 DGVVIHE
+561 
-568 GQIASLRRFKDDVRE
+568 
-583 VAAGYECGIGIENF
+583 
-597 NDIHEGDV
+597 
-605 IEAYT
+605 
-610 MEEVKR
+610 

>member
-10 KVGIL
+10 KVGVL
-15 AVVCIFLLFFGFNYL
+15 ATVCIFLLFFGFNYL

-62 YKVGQVDNIDYDF
+62 DKVGQVDNIDYDF

-109 MAIELLLPATEVASK
+109 MAIELILPATEVASK

-241 DTALNNVNYL
+241 DTALHNVNYL

-285 LVDLKANPN
+285 LVDLKANP
-294 KAAKGTIIEAQLDKG
+294 K
-309 RGPVATVLVQNGT
+309 RYVH
-322 LKIGDPIVAG
+322 
-332 IAYGRVRAMM
+332 
-342 NDKGE
+342 
-347 NVKTAGPSCPVEVLG
+347 
-362 FNEVPSAGDIMNVA
+362 F
-376 EVSKK
+376 
-381 VAEERRNRIKAE
+381 
-393 QLKNLSK
+393 
-400 VSLED
+400 SL
-405 LFSHIAEGEVK
+405 F
-416 TLNIVVKADVHGSVE
+416 
-431 AVKQALEK
+431 
-439 LSNEEVRVKC
+439 
-449 IHGGVGAI
+449 
-457 TESDVMFASAS
+457 
-468 NAIVIGFNVR
+468 
-478 PDSGARNLAEQEKV
+478 GAREK
-492 DVRTYRIIYQAIED
+492 
-506 VENAMKGMFKPVFK
+506 KKK
-520 EVHLG
+520 
-525 TISVRNTFKVSSVG
+525 
-539 TIAGAYVQD
+539 
-548 GKVQRNAQVRVVR
+548 
-561 DGVVIHE
+561 
-568 GQIASLRRFKDDVRE
+568 
-583 VAAGYECGIGIENF
+583 
-597 NDIHEGDV
+597 
-605 IEAYT
+605 
-610 MEEVKR
+610 

>member
-109 MAIELLLPATEVASK
+109 MAIEL
-124 EDIAYLPTGATIP
+124 ILPTTGEAPQEEFAYIPTGTTIP

-145 DGLQEAVIQ
+145 DGLQESVIQ

-180 SILSNADIAVA
+180 SILANADLAVA
-191 DLQSSSKQLKQVM
+191 DLQTSSKQLKNVM
-204 SHQVPSVI
+204 NNQVPSVI

-223 QVVTD
+223 QVVAD
-228 VKAANIKATVARV
+228 VKDANLKATVARV
-241 DTALNNVNYL
+241 DTAIDNVNYL
-251 IADFRSPNGTVGMLL
+251 IADLRSPNGTVGMLL

-285 LVDLKANPN
+285 LVDLKANP
-294 KAAKGTIIEAQLDKG
+294 K
-309 RGPVATVLVQNGT
+309 RYVH
-322 LKIGDPIVAG
+322 
-332 IAYGRVRAMM
+332 
-342 NDKGE
+342 
-347 NVKTAGPSCPVEVLG
+347 
-362 FNEVPSAGDIMNVA
+362 F
-376 EVSKK
+376 
-381 VAEERRNRIKAE
+381 
-393 QLKNLSK
+393 
-400 VSLED
+400 SL
-405 LFSHIAEGEVK
+405 F
-416 TLNIVVKADVHGSVE
+416 
-431 AVKQALEK
+431 
-439 LSNEEVRVKC
+439 
-449 IHGGVGAI
+449 
-457 TESDVMFASAS
+457 
-468 NAIVIGFNVR
+468 
-478 PDSGARNLAEQEKV
+478 GAREK
-492 DVRTYRIIYQAIED
+492 
-506 VENAMKGMFKPVFK
+506 KKK
-520 EVHLG
+520 
-525 TISVRNTFKVSSVG
+525 
-539 TIAGAYVQD
+539 
-548 GKVQRNAQVRVVR
+548 
-561 DGVVIHE
+561 
-568 GQIASLRRFKDDVRE
+568 
-583 VAAGYECGIGIENF
+583 
-597 NDIHEGDV
+597 
-605 IEAYT
+605 
-610 MEEVKR
+610 